1 MNASA
6 NDPLVNGSA
15 NDQRNDY
22 RQLWRGPLAVWLGL
36 LVLFGI
42 TTGSAFVPLGPFNIA
57 LNLLIAAIM
66 LALLVTFLMDLRH
79 STALL
84 RLLACAGLF
93 WTIFMFTL
101 TFTDYLSR
109 YY

>member
-1 MNASA
+1 
-6 NDPLVNGSA
+6 VNGSSNA
-15 NDQRNDY
+15 QRVS
-22 RQLWRGPLAVWLGL
+22 WRGPVAVWLGL
-36 LVLFGI
+36 LVLFGV

-79 STALL
+79 STTLL

-93 WTIFMFTL
+93 WTVFMFAL